1 MTRAVDARIDL
12 SAIRH
17 NLRQVRVAAPKTKII
32 AIIKANAYGH
42 GLVRAARALDEADAF
57 GVACFE
63 EAVMLREAAISKPII
78 LLSGFFE
85 TTELDLAY
93 QHDLSIVVHHPAQLE
108 HLERSKLSYP
118 LKVWMKID
126 SGMHRLGISLDMA
139 LSVWQRL
146 NQIPA
151 IIKPIGLMTHL
162 ASADDPVSL
171 QTTQQIDCFDQIV
184 KGLPGEQSIANSAA
198 ILAWP
203 SAHRHWVRP
212 GLMLFG
218 VSPLAETQQSIH
230 LKPAMTLTSRLIA
243 INSYKQGSPIGYG
256 ASYVCPTDMPVG
268 VISIGYGDGYPR
280 HAAHGTPVLI
290 KGQRVP
296 LIGRVSMDS
305 ICVDL
310 RDHPNA
316 AIGDVVELWGTNL
329 PVADVARYASTIP
342 YELLCKVTNRVKFFT
357 AD

>member
-12 SAIRH
+12 TALRH
-17 NLRQVRVAAPKTKII
+17 NLRQVRILAPNAKVI

-42 GLVRAARALDEADAF
+42 GLVRAARALDETDAF

-63 EAVMLREAAISKPII
+63 EAIALREAAVSKPII
-78 LLSGFFE
+78 LLAGFFE
-85 TTELDLAY
+85 AVELELACQY
-93 QHDLSIVVHHPAQLE
+93 DLSVVIHHPSQLE
-108 HLERSKLSYP
+108 HLEHAALKRP
-118 LKVWMKID
+118 IKVWLKID
-126 SGMHRLGISLDMA
+126 SGMHRLGIAPDLA

-146 NQIPA
+146 NQLA
-151 IIKPIGLMTHL
+151 GVVKPIGLMTHL
-162 ASADDPVSL
+162 ASADDLSSD
-171 QTTQQIDCFDQIV
+171 QTPAQLECFDRV
-184 KGLPGEQSIANSAA
+184 VANLPGEQSIANSAA

-203 SAHRHWVRP
+203 GAHRQWVRP

-218 VSPLAETQQSIH
+218 ISSVPTPNSIT

-243 INSYKQGSPIGYG
+243 INRFKQGSAIGYN
-256 ASYVCPTDMPVG
+256 ASFVCPQDMPVG

-280 HAAHGTPVLI
+280 HAAPGTPVLI

-296 LIGRVSMDS
+296 LIGRVSMDT

-316 AIGDVVELWGTNL
+316 TIGDIVELWGSNL
-329 PVADVARYASTIP
+329 PVGEIAQHSGTIA

>member
-12 SAIRH
+12 SALRH
-17 NLRQVRVAAPKTKII
+17 NLRQVRLLAPNAKVT

-57 GVACFE
+57 GVACVE
-63 EAVMLREAAISKPII
+63 EAIILREAEISKPII
-78 LLSGFFE
+78 LLAGFFE
-85 TTELDLAY
+85 AVELELACK
-93 QHDLSIVVHHPAQLE
+93 HDLSIVIHHPSQVE
-108 HLERSKLSYP
+108 HIERTTFKQP
-118 LKVWMKID
+118 IKVWLKID
-126 SGMHRLGISLDMA
+126 TGMHRLGISPDMA

-146 NQIPA
+146 NQLA
-151 IIKPIGLMTHL
+151 AVVKPIGLMTHL
-162 ASADDPVSL
+162 ASADDLVSD
-171 QTTQQIDCFDQIV
+171 QTPMQLECFDRIV
-184 KGLPGEQSIANSAA
+184 AGLPGEQSIANSAA

-203 SAHRHWVRP
+203 LAHRQWVRP

-218 VSPLAETQQSIH
+218 VSAMDIPDSIN
-230 LKPAMTLTSRLIA
+230 LKPVMTLTSRLIA
-243 INSYKQGSPIGYG
+243 INQFKAGSAIGYN
-256 ASYVCPTDMPVG
+256 ATFVCPQDMPVG
-268 VISIGYGDGYPR
+268 VVSIGYGDGYPR
-280 HAAHGTPVLI
+280 HAAPGTPVLI

-296 LIGRVSMDS
+296 LIGRVSMDT

-316 AIGDVVELWGTNL
+316 AIGDVVELWGSNL
-329 PVADVARYASTIP
+329 SVAEVAQQAGTIA